1 MRLVELRHRH
11 VFMHGLQCCWV
22 MQGLHVFVSNRSAV
36 LNLLIHIGF
45 VTFSR
50 PIANLQMACRLDEL
64 ACITTIWPRIAT
76 EHTVFRLDSLQHSSH
91 VLRVVTVVG
100 LISLD
105 TRQELTISIVDLR
118 FAQLLGV
125 PGGATLLADEQL
137 CRHV

>member
-22 MQGLHVFVSNRSAV
+22 MQGLHVFISNRSAA
-36 LNLLIHIGF
+36 LNLLVHTGF

-50 PIANLQMACRLDEL
+50 PIANLQMACRFYEL
-64 ACITTIWPRIAT
+64 ARLSTLWPRIST
-76 EHTVFRLDSLQHSSH
+76 IHTVFRLDSLQHSSH
-91 VLRVVTVVG
+91 VLCTVTVVG
-100 LISLD
+100 LSPLD
-105 TRQELTISIVDLR
+105 TRQELTIPVVDIR

-137 CRHV
+137 C